1 MVCDEIAERLPK
13 SACGNVEVEDIMVDH
28 AGSGGSLHLLASAW
42 DERLAGTLSP
52 QDLLVYRSNL
62 LGADKRIT
70 NFGGGNTSSKLTMP
84 DPLTGAPVEVLWVKG
99 SGGDLGSIRLDGFA
113 TLDMARFRSI
123 RAAYAGPAMED
134 DVVALYPHCT
144 FGLNPRAASIDTP
157 LHGLIGHPHVD
168 HVHPDAIIAIAASGD
183 GEAMTRDIFGDDIG
197 WLPWR
202 RPGFELGLMLEGF
215 VRDNPGARGVIL
227 GSHGLFTW
235 GATQRDCYETT
246 IEVINRAIVWLAAQE
261 AGKPA
266 FGGPALAVRPA
277 EDRRATAARLMPV
290 LRGLVSEG
298 RSKVGHFDDQAAV
311 LDFVCSRDLAALAPL
326 GTSCPDHFLRT
337 KIRPLVLDSQTIAQD
352 GEELAG
358 RLREVIAAYRADY
371 LGYYERCRR
380 PDSPPVRDTNP
391 VVILVPGIGM
401 LTFAADK
408 ATARIAA
415 EFYVNA
421 INVMRGAE
429 AASTYVAL
437 PEQEAFDIE
446 YWLLEEAKLQRLPKS
461 KPLEGRVALVTG
473 GAGGIG
479 LATARRLLGEG
490 ACVVICD
497 IDKTA
502 LGKAEAALVGSH
514 GRDRVAAFPVDV
526 TDERSVISLFR
537 EAALAFGGLDILVS
551 NAGIASAAPLEETSL
566 ELWQRNIDILATGY
580 FLVSREAFRL
590 MKVQSRG
597 GAIVFIASKNALVAS
612 PNASAYCTA
621 KAAEVQLCR
630 CLALEGAPHGIRANV
645 VNPDAVLRGSRIW
658 EGEWRAQR
666 AGAYNVAPDDLDEV
680 YRQRSMLKLNV
691 FPEDIAEAV
700 YFFASDLSAKSTG
713 NILNVDAGHAPAFT
727 R

>member
-1 MVCDEIAERLPK
+1 MA
-13 SACGNVEVEDIMVDH
+13 DH
-28 AGSGGSLHLLASAW
+28 AIADGSSRLLANAW
-42 DERLAGTLSP
+42 DERLAETLSP
-52 QDLLVYRSNL
+52 EDLLVYRSNL

-70 NFGGGNTSSKLTMP
+70 NFGGGNTSSKLSMP
-84 DPLTGAPVEVLWVKG
+84 DPLTGASVEVMWVKG
-99 SGGDLGSIRLDGFA
+99 SGGDLGSIRRDGFA

-123 RAAYAGPAMED
+123 RQSYTGPAMED

-157 LHGLIGHPHVD
+157 LHGLIDYPHVD
-168 HVHPDAIIAIAASGD
+168 HVHPDAIIAIAASVD
-183 GEAMTRDIFGDDIG
+183 GEAITREIFGDDIG

-235 GATQRDCYETT
+235 GETQRGCYETT
-246 IEVINRAIVWLAAQE
+246 VAVINRAISWLAE
-261 AGKPA
+261 REVGKPA
-266 FGGPALAVRPA
+266 FGGVAA
-277 EDRRATAARLMPV
+277 EAHAQERRRAAAARLMPI

-298 RSKVGHFDDQAAV
+298 RAKVGHFDDQAAV
-311 LDFVCSRDLAALAPL
+311 LDFVCSRDLAVLAPL

-337 KIRPLVLDSQTIAQD
+337 KIRPLVLDIDPSRLD
-352 GEELAG
+352 NEELAPS
-358 RLREVIAAYRADY
+358 LRQAIATYRTDY

-380 PDSPPVRDTNP
+380 PDSPAVRDTNP
-391 VVILVPGIGM
+391 VVILVPAIGM
-401 LTFAADK
+401 FTFAADK

-421 INVMRGAE
+421 INVMRGAC
-429 AASTYVAL
+429 AASTYAGL

-446 YWLLEEAKLQRLPKS
+446 YWLLEEAKLQRLPKA

-502 LGKAEAALVGSH
+502 LREAEAALAKSH

-526 TDERSVISLFR
+526 TDEQTVISLFR

-551 NAGIASAAPLEETSL
+551 NAGIASAAPLEETSI

-590 MKVQSRG
+590 MKAQARG

-621 KAAEVQLCR
+621 KAAEIQLCR

>member
-1 MVCDEIAERLPK
+1 MA
-13 SACGNVEVEDIMVDH
+13 DH
-28 AGSGGSLHLLASAW
+28 AGSGGLPRLLASAW
-42 DERLAGTLSP
+42 DERLAETLSP
-52 QDLLVYRSNL
+52 PDLLVYRSNL

-123 RAAYAGPAMED
+123 RDGYTGPAMED
-134 DVVALYPHCT
+134 DAVALYPHCT

-168 HVHPDAIIAIAASGD
+168 HVHPDAIIAIAASAD
-183 GEAMTRDIFGDDIG
+183 GEAMTRDIFGGDIG

-235 GATQRDCYETT
+235 GATQRGCYETT
-246 IEVINRAIVWLAAQE
+246 IEVINRAIAWLAARE

-266 FGGPALAVRPA
+266 FGGNALEARPS
-277 EDRRATAARLMPV
+277 EERRATAARLMPV

-298 RSKVGHFDDQAAV
+298 RSKVGHFDDQTAV
-311 LDFVCSRDLAALAPL
+311 LDFVCGRDLAALAPL

-337 KIRPLVLDSQTIAQD
+337 KIRPLVLDSQTISQD
-352 GEELAG
+352 GEELMTS
-358 RLREVIAAYRADY
+358 LRQAIAAYRADY

-391 VVILVPGIGM
+391 VVILVPAIGM

-408 ATARIAA
+408 ATARIAG

-437 PEQEAFDIE
+437 PEQEAYDIE

-461 KPLEGRVALVTG
+461 KPLDGRVALVTG

-497 IDKTA
+497 IDRSA
-502 LGKAEAALVGSH
+502 LDEAEAALVKSH

-526 TDERSVISLFR
+526 TDEDAVVSLFR
-537 EAALAFGGLDILVS
+537 QAALAFGGLDILVS

-566 ELWQRNIDILATGY
+566 ALWQRNIDILATGY

-590 MKVQSRG
+590 MKMQSHG
-597 GAIVFIASKNALVAS
+597 GSIVFIASKNALVAS

-621 KAAEVQLCR
+621 KAAEIQLCR

>member
-1 MVCDEIAERLPK
+1 MA
-13 SACGNVEVEDIMVDH
+13 DH
-28 AGSGGSLHLLASAW
+28 AIAGGSSRLLASAW
-42 DERLAGTLSP
+42 DERLAETLSP

-70 NFGGGNTSSKLTMP
+70 NFGGGNTSSKLEMA

-99 SGGDLGSIRLDGFA
+99 SGGDLGSIRRDGFA
-113 TLDMARFRSI
+113 TIDMARFRCV
-123 RAAYAGPAMED
+123 RQAYTGPAMED

-157 LHGLIGHPHVD
+157 LHGLIDRPHVD
-168 HVHPDAIIAIAASGD
+168 HVHPDAIIAIAAAVD
-183 GEAMTRDIFGDDIG
+183 GEAITREIFGDDIG

-215 VRDNPGARGVIL
+215 VRGNPAARGVIL

-235 GATQRDCYETT
+235 GDTQRGCYETT
-246 IEVINRAIVWLAAQE
+246 VEVINRAISWLAGRE

-266 FGGPALAVRPA
+266 FGGVALEACPPQQ
-277 EDRRATAARLMPV
+277 RRAAAARLMPV

-298 RSKVGHFDDQAAV
+298 RAKIGHFDDQAAV

-337 KIRPLVLDSQTIAQD
+337 KIRPLVLDIDAS
-352 GEELAG
+352 
-358 RLREVIAAYRADY
+358 RLDADDLVPALRQAVAAYRADY

-380 PDSPPVRDTNP
+380 PASPPVRDTNP
-391 VVILVPGIGM
+391 VVILVSGIGM
-401 LTFAADK
+401 FTFAADK
-408 ATARIAA
+408 ATARIAG

-421 INVMRGAE
+421 INVMRGAS
-429 AASTYVAL
+429 AASHYVGL

-446 YWLLEEAKLQRLPKS
+446 YWLLEEAKLQRLPKG

-497 IDKTA
+497 IDETA
-502 LGKAEAALVGSH
+502 LREAETALVGSH

-526 TDERSVISLFR
+526 TDEQTVIALFG

-551 NAGIASAAPLEETSL
+551 NAGIASAAPLEDTSL
-566 ELWQRNIDILATGY
+566 ALWQRNIDILATGY

-590 MKVQSRG
+590 MKVQARG
-597 GAIVFIASKNALVAS
+597 GSIVFIASKNALVAS

-621 KAAEVQLCR
+621 KAAEIQLAR
-630 CLALEGAPHGIRANV
+630 CLALEGAAHGIRANV